1 MTWWNSRCICLK
13 SWPLNHW
20 QTQSFGEGFREYTGN
35 QLHGRLE
42 WKTPNLS
49 TSFPLKCLCIRNLPA
64 RHVWPEVKIPTVTN
78 LIIEAAQLRRKKKRN
93 TMDHK
98 IDCGCLILPM
108 SNMARSSLGVPPR
121 SSRAPRLNSV
131 APWHRAAPDRRRW
144 EALWATGGFWR
155 SWESW
160 AARQHKATLWKWH
173 KVVAHG
179 ELSIESLGF
188 RLIVTLGRV

>member
-1 MTWWNSRCICLK
+1 MPMYKESPSQTCLITGGENCNSDK
-13 SWPLNHW
+13 SDHW
-20 QTQSFGEGFREYTGN
+20 FS
-35 QLHGRLE
+35 
-42 WKTPNLS
+42 
-49 TSFPLKCLCIRNLPA
+49 A
-64 RHVWPEVKIPTVTN
+64 VT
-78 LIIEAAQLRRKKKRN
+78 EKKKRN
-93 TMDHK
+93 TIVHQIAAK
-98 IDCGCLILPM
+98 KSQIDCGCLILPM

-131 APWHRAAPDRRRW
+131 APWHRAAPGRRRW

-179 ELSIESLGF
+179 ELSMESLGF
-188 RLIVTLGRV
+188 RLIVTLTRV

>member
-1 MTWWNSRCICLK
+1 MENSQLIDQFPFEMPMYQESPSQTCLTGGKNSYGDK
-13 SWPLNHW
+13 SNHR
-20 QTQSFGEGFREYTGN
+20 S
-35 QLHGRLE
+35 
-42 WKTPNLS
+42 S
-49 TSFPLKCLCIRNLPA
+49 AVTS
-64 RHVWPEVKIPTVTN
+64 
-78 LIIEAAQLRRKKKRN
+78 KKKRN

-188 RLIVTLGRV
+188 RLIVTLSRV